1 MDLVDRS
8 FILWER
14 LNLPLRSKAR
24 LVAPEPTLCA
34 VHRDDLQRKRPAAPE
49 ARLAARTPQDDP
61 HRER

>member
-24 LVAPEPTLCA
+24 LVVSEPTLCA
-34 VHRDDLQRKRPAAPE
+34 VHRDDLRRGKSAPPE
-49 ARLAARTPQDDP
+49 AGTAAHTPHDGRQ
-61 HRER
+61 ER